1 MNMTG
6 KGKVHTGVGKA
17 FTDVLPVFNRERGEQ
32 IVFIFKMLNEIEM
45 RKTDNGKAFRFGVGN
60 LLERP
65 LH

>member
-32 IVFIFKMLNEIEM
+32 IVFIFKMLDEIEM
-45 RKTDNGKAFRFGVGN
+45 GKPDNGKTFRFGVGN